1 MAGLSAALFYL
12 VSTTWTV
19 AALFL
24 VSELVANQRGTAS
37 DNIVTAPKMRHR
49 TFLSVLFLIGAVA
62 AAGLPPLSGFF
73 GKLLILQSVEP
84 GVEMAWLWGVLLVGS
99 FLTLIAYSRAG
110 SIVFW
115 RNVDGHLETPEP
127 MNNRVSISTGIL
139 TCLTMLIVVLAGP
152 VSDYTRATA
161 EQLHDSRGYINILQ
175 TPVHIPRN
183 PLIGEIN

>member
-1 MAGLSAALFYL
+1 
-12 VSTTWTV
+12 
-19 AALFL
+19 
-24 VSELVANQRGTAS
+24 
-37 DNIVTAPKMRHR
+37 
-49 TFLSVLFLIGAVA
+49 
-62 AAGLPPLSGFF
+62 
-73 GKLLILQSVEP
+73 
-84 GVEMAWLWGVLLVGS
+84 MAWLWGVLLVGS

-175 TPVHIPRN
+175 TPVHIPQN
-183 PLIGEIN
+183 PLVGETN